1 MKGLLLLAVGAA
13 AGFAIAHQVSKT
25 PEGQK
30 FFADVDKKAREFG
43 DAVVSGYKDREAE
56 LKKTVDDVTGVV
68 SDLSARA
75 RSAAK

>member
-30 FFADVDKKAREFG
+30 FFADVDQIGRASCRER
-43 DAVVSGYKDREAE
+43 VS
-56 LKKTVDDVTGVV
+56 
-68 SDLSARA
+68 
-75 RSAAK
+75 